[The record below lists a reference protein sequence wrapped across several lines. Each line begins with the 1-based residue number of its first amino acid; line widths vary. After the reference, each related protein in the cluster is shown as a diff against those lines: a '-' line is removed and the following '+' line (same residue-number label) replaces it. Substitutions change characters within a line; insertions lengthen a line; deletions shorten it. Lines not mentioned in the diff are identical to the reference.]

1 MNWQLDVLRGRSV
14 LQAVKS
20 PELVA
25 AWSEAAAADPKSTW
39 FQEPTFV
46 RAWFAA
52 YHRSFEPILALA
64 RRNADNRVVG
74 LLAAGLSSGGDRL
87 VHAGANH
94 AWYHG
99 WIAAPEVEG
108 DFPAA
113 ATTEIL
119 RTTGVRT
126 WRWNYLPPRAPAD
139 WAEGAA
145 GGAIIGEERSPIWE
159 LNTQDAIDRHLQS
172 RSLRNYINRY
182 RRRGELALRRAATT
196 TEAHRWLD
204 LLAPW
209 CDLRH
214 GAVHADLPFRDDP
227 YKLPFHQELIAR
239 GAAGMQSDPSVLTS
253 ALLLDHRVLAVHLGA
268 FDGTR
273 LYLGLHGYNPTEGKQ
288 SPGTI
293 LLIELAQQVAALGG
307 TEIDMTP
314 GGEPWKERW
323 ATRSEPVARVELHA
337 TAARRAVA
345 RAHRGLREQAKHVLS
360 SVGVAPKRRI
370 AAGGL
375 EEPDSKSRPRSPER
389 HALFEIEI
397 ENTIAQQPSPEP
409 LPTAILEGERAREH
423 HATRQPET
431 VANNPSD
438 ENAPRADWLSSLIDF
453 ATTRPRGE
461 MSSLLGNAL
470 TRLDKGWLPLCSTN
484 RSGLLATMAWLQ
496 PAEMSAQL
504 NPDVGLAE
512 AAPSIAD
519 PSSIRLTRG
528 PIAKKK
534 AFAGGAAPWIEVPSE
549 VAMLLIARQSG
560 SAAEGSR
567 TDREDQEDQVRDPD
581 PARLLLAAAERSGRS
596 RLWIVAD
603 RDTRLGEWLDNHG
616 ARIDLAELVNH
627 HVEAA

>member
-14 LQAVKS
+14 LQAVES

-46 RAWFAA
+46 R
-52 YHRSFEPILALA
+52 RGSPPT
-64 RRNADNRVVG
+64 
-74 LLAAGLSSGGDRL
+74 
-87 VHAGANH
+87 
-94 AWYHG
+94 
-99 WIAAPEVEG
+99 IAASSPSSRSPGATPTTALSGCWPLGCRAAATGWCTLAPTTPGITAGSRRLRVEG

-268 FDGTR
+268 FDG
-273 LYLGLHGYNPTEGKQ
+273 
-288 SPGTI
+288 
-293 LLIELAQQVAALGG
+293 
-307 TEIDMTP
+307 
-314 GGEPWKERW
+314 
-323 ATRSEPVARVELHA
+323 
-337 TAARRAVA
+337 
-345 RAHRGLREQAKHVLS
+345 
-360 SVGVAPKRRI
+360 
-370 AAGGL
+370 
-375 EEPDSKSRPRSPER
+375 
-389 HALFEIEI
+389 
-397 ENTIAQQPSPEP
+397 
-409 LPTAILEGERAREH
+409 
-423 HATRQPET
+423 
-431 VANNPSD
+431 
-438 ENAPRADWLSSLIDF
+438 
-453 ATTRPRGE
+453 
-461 MSSLLGNAL
+461 
-470 TRLDKGWLPLCSTN
+470 
-484 RSGLLATMAWLQ
+484 
-496 PAEMSAQL
+496 
-504 NPDVGLAE
+504 
-512 AAPSIAD
+512 D
-519 PSSIRLTRG
+519 PSLPRLARIRPDRG
-528 PIAKKK
+528 KTISGYHPADRTGT
-534 AFAGGAAPWIEVPSE
+534 AGCRAGRHRDRYD
-549 VAMLLIARQSG
+549 ARQ
-560 SAAEGSR
+560 
-567 TDREDQEDQVRDPD
+567 
-581 PARLLLAAAERSGRS
+581 
-596 RLWIVAD
+596 
-603 RDTRLGEWLDNHG
+603 
-616 ARIDLAELVNH
+616 
-627 HVEAA
+627 